1 METYRK
7 IRDIIIKDV
16 DNANETKR
24 ASVIM
29 RFFALIMCGYFL
41 LQGICMVVCGEWNGF
56 VMSLLCLAGY
66 MVAFYY
72 TYLNHTRTALI
83 YTIISTLAWVVLYVF
98 LFGWDCGAQHFISV
112 LLLLFFVASHAAGR
126 QKVMAAVML
135 CALRLALYW
144 YTKIYDPLIEFDPVI
159 AVLMQMI
166 NTITIFSLITAIIMV
181 FCQDSIAM
189 EEKLVS
195 YNEKLREASRRDP
208 LTKLYNR
215 RAMLEYIT
223 ALIGQIHKHG
233 HWFCIAI
240 GDIDFFKNV
249 NDSYGHEAGDAVLVR
264 TAALL
269 SECMS
274 GKGSVCRWGGEEFLL
289 VFEEMNGEEALAELE
304 KIREL
309 IQQQQIMY
317 KGRMISV
324 TMTFG
329 LDEYDSE
336 KPIDNTINQADQKLY
351 MGKRQGRNRVVF

>member
-1 METYRK
+1 MKAMETYRK

-98 LFGWDCGAQHFISV
+98 LFGWDCGAQHFIFV

-215 RAMLEYIT
+215 RAMRCWC
-223 ALIGQIHKHG
+223 GQRR
-233 HWFCIAI
+233 FCR
-240 GDIDFFKNV
+240 NV
-249 NDSYGHEAGDAVLVR
+249 
-264 TAALL
+264 
-269 SECMS
+269 
-274 GKGSVCRWGGEEFLL
+274 
-289 VFEEMNGEEALAELE
+289 
-304 KIREL
+304 
-309 IQQQQIMY
+309 
-317 KGRMISV
+317 
-324 TMTFG
+324 
-329 LDEYDSE
+329 
-336 KPIDNTINQADQKLY
+336 
-351 MGKRQGRNRVVF
+351 